1 MITTTMAIHIPIN
14 MGDLVLNFF
23 TGVAGS
29 GILKKF
35 QFVYI
40 LSNELVQY
48 MLFPMRSTR
57 LNGIGIGF
65 KPTLRISSKNVHF
78 M

>member
-1 MITTTMAIHIPIN
+1 MAIHIPIN

-48 MLFPMRSTR
+48 MLFPMPKAHPKAHP
-57 LNGIGIGF
+57 
-65 KPTLRISSKNVHF
+65 KPTLHINSKNVHF
-78 M
+78 V

>member
-1 MITTTMAIHIPIN
+1 MAIHIPIN

-48 MLFPMRSTR
+48 MLFPMPMVHP
-57 LNGIGIGF
+57 
-65 KPTLRISSKNVHF
+65 KPTLHINSKNVHF
-78 M
+78 V

>member
-1 MITTTMAIHIPIN
+1 MAIHIPIN

-48 MLFPMRSTR
+48 MLFPMRLTLTGLALRAALR
-57 LNGIGIGF
+57 LNPFTG
-65 KPTLRISSKNVHF
+65 RRESD
-78 M
+78 